1 MEMKSGQNVIYCGT
15 VYSITNRQS
24 GQIGFLAGMI
34 DAGLFTDLELPLH
47 SNPQV
52 SEMGSKI
59 LGFMMSN
66 STDGINYLE
75 DVILGGLVKEEYT
88 KQIKNGQ
95 IPNNEIRVI
104 LAQVFALLALS
115 DYWDCPIIT
124 KDCADF
130 IALCLSATDPQSVK
144 EWFSRII

>member
-1 MEMKSGQNVIYCGT
+1 MEIESGKKVIYFGT

-24 GQIGFLAGMI
+24 EQIGFLAGML

-52 SEMGSKI
+52 SEIGSKI
-59 LGFMMSN
+59 LGFMGSN
-66 STDGINYLE
+66 STDGMNYLE
-75 DVILGGLVKEEYT
+75 AVILGGLAKEEYT
-88 KQIKNGQ
+88 RQIKNGQ

-115 DYWDCPIIT
+115 DYWDCTIIT

-144 EWFSRII
+144 EWFTGII